1 MLNRGLVCFITLS
14 PFIAVAS
21 NTTNQSF
28 NQAKKQLLSVYQD
41 HRETLYCGAA
51 FDANGLVIS
60 PPGFTTK
67 THLARAKKIEWEHV
81 VPAENFGKAFIE
93 WRDGHGQCVDSK
105 GKSFKGR
112 KCAEKMNIEY
122 RYMQADMHNLFPAI
136 GAVNALRSNY
146 NFALLPTA
154 KSDFGACDMR
164 IEGSKAQPPEAAR
177 GRIARSYLY
186 IDQSYPKYSMSKQQR
201 QLMSAWDT
209 QYPVNVQECQRA
221 KKIAAI
227 QLNDNEVVKSR
238 CQQANIW

>member
-28 NQAKKQLLSVYQD
+28 NQAKKQLLLVYQD

-51 FDANGLVIS
+51 FDAKGLVIS
-60 PPGFTTK
+60 SPGFTTK

-81 VPAENFGKAFIE
+81 VPAENFGKAFAE

-105 GKSFKGR
+105 GQSFKGR

-136 GAVNALRSNY
+136 GAVPVKAFSRHYLAAL
-146 NFALLPTA
+146 
-154 KSDFGACDMR
+154 
-164 IEGSKAQPPEAAR
+164 
-177 GRIARSYLY
+177 
-186 IDQSYPKYSMSKQQR
+186 
-201 QLMSAWDT
+201 
-209 QYPVNVQECQRA
+209 
-221 KKIAAI
+221 
-227 QLNDNEVVKSR
+227 
-238 CQQANIW
+238 

>member
-1 MLNRGLVCFITLS
+1 MNRFLITILAVI
-14 PFIAVAS
+14 PLFAVAS

-41 HRETLYCGAA
+41 HRETLYCGAV
-51 FDANGLVIS
+51 FDAKGQVIS

-81 VPAENFGKAFIE
+81 VPAENFGKAFTE
-93 WRDGHGQCVDSK
+93 WRDGHGLCVDSK

-112 KCAEKMNIEY
+112 NCAEKMNIEY
-122 RYMQADMHNLFPAI
+122 RYMQADMHNLFP
-136 GAVNALRSNY
+136 S
-146 NFALLPTA
+146 A

-186 IDQSYPKYSMSKQQR
+186 MDQNYPKYSMSKSQH
-201 QLMSAWDT
+201 QLMSAWDK
-209 QYPVNVQECQRA
+209 QCPVNVQECQRA
-221 KKIAAI
+221 KQIAAI
-227 QLNDNEVVKSR
+227 QLNDNEIVKSR
-238 CQQANIW
+238 CQ